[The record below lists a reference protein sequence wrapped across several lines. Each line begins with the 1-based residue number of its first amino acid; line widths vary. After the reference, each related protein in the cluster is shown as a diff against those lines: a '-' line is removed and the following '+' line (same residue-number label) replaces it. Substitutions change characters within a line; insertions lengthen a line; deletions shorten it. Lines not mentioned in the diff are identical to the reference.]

1 MSSTNTSPAPVV
13 PSTQS
18 RRAGIIVTVQFL
30 ALGLVWGS
38 SFLFMKVALDGVSF
52 GQVAWARLVLG
63 ALTLAVIALVMRVR
77 LPRSPKVYGH
87 LTVVAISYAV
97 IPHQLFAWA
106 EQYVS
111 SSLASIYNAITPL
124 MTALFAALLFRVE
137 KLDAGRIV
145 GVVLGFVG
153 VIVIVAPWQV
163 GALAGDL
170 GGQLACLGAVAC
182 YGFTF
187 GYMRRFLTPYALPP
201 ITAAFLYISI
211 AAVIMVILTPVVAWS
226 PVRLDVW
233 IVLSLLALGVLG
245 TGVAYMWNMNV
256 FDAWGPTPASSVT
269 YITPVVGVVLGIVLL
284 GERLSWNQP
293 LGGLVIFVGILL
305 AQQRIRLPRRRA
317 GA

>member
-1 MSSTNTSPAPVV
+1 M
-13 PSTQS
+13 
-18 RRAGIIVTVQFL
+18 QFL
-30 ALGLVWGS
+30 ALGLIWGA
-38 SFLFMKVALDGVSF
+38 SFLFMKVALTGVSF

-77 LPRSPKVYGH
+77 LPRSPKLYGH
-87 LTVVAISYAV
+87 LTVVAFFYAV

-111 SSLASIYNAITPL
+111 SSLASIYNAVTPL

-137 KLDAGRIV
+137 KLDAGRIA

-153 VIVIVAPWQV
+153 VVVIVAPWQA

-170 GGQLACLGAVAC
+170 AGQLACLGAVAC

-187 GYMRRFLTPYALPP
+187 GYMRRFVTPYAVPP

-211 AAVIMVILTPVVAWS
+211 AAVVMLILTPVVAWS
-226 PVRLDVW
+226 PVQLDVW
-233 IVLSLLALGVLG
+233 VVLSLLALGVLG

-293 LGGLVIFVGILL
+293 VGGLVIFLGILL
-305 AQQRIRLPRRRA
+305 AQQRIRLPRRVPPA
-317 GA
+317 PAP